1 MASTRAKAASPKR
14 KSTKAAPATAGLTI
28 DELAQE
34 TGMTAR
40 NIRAHQSRGLLPP
53 PEVRARTGYYT
64 PDHVARI
71 RLIQDMQ
78 SQGFNLKAIER
89 LLELGTADG
98 SEHALAFE
106 RAILQPFA
114 TEQPEVIKTEELAEA
129 FGEAGDAKATSRAEK
144 LGVIRR
150 LGDDTWEV
158 ASPTLLR
165 AATELVEL
173 GIPLSHALA
182 VGEAIRKH
190 TTSIA
195 KEFVRLF
202 VKDVLEPLRE
212 AEGTGEQDLA
222 RAQNAVER
230 LRPLASEA
238 VLASFGQVMTEAVEQ
253 QLERELGR

>member
-1 MASTRAKAASPKR
+1 VAKSETETSSAQRDDGAGSEQ
-14 KSTKAAPATAGLTI
+14 GLTI

-64 PDHVARI
+64 ADHVARI

-78 SQGFNLKAIER
+78 AQGFNLKAIER
-89 LLELGTADG
+89 LLEIGAGEG
-98 SEHALAFE
+98 SENALAFE
-106 RAILQPFA
+106 RAILTPFA
-114 TEQPEVIKTEELAEA
+114 DEQPEVVRTAELAA
-129 FGEAGDAKATSRAEK
+129 TFGETDEKALKRVEK
-144 LGVIRR
+144 LGLVRP

-158 ASPTLLR
+158 PSPTLLR
-165 AATELVEL
+165 AGTALVEL

-190 TTSIA
+190 TRSIA

-202 VKDVLEPLRE
+202 VQDVLEPLRE
-212 AEGTGEQDLA
+212 SDAEGEESLDRA
-222 RAQNAVER
+222 REAVER

-238 VLASFGQVMTEAVEQ
+238 VLASFGQVMTEAVER
-253 QLERELGR
+253 QLERELER